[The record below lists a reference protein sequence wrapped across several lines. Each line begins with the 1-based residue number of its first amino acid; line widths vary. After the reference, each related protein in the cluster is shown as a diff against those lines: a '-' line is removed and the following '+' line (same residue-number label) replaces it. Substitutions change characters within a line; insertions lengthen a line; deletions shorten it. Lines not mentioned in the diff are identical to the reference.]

1 MGCASSKSNAGVQ
14 GVQGVHVERKEEPG
28 QYYYEKRTRI
38 SADITEVD
46 YEIELS

>member
-14 GVQGVHVERKEEPG
+14 GVHVERQEEPG

-46 YEIELS
+46 YIIELL